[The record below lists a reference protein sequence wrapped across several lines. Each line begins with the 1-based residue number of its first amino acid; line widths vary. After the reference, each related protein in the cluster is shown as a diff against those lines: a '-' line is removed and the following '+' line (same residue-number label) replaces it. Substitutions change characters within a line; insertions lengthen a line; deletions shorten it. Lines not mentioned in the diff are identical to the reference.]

1 MGLYD
6 RNGILETKKRPRVF
20 PEQRPWQ
27 ELQWV
32 RRRLD
37 TTLVFNYPIQ
47 CNEYGDGGHMSNE
60 IDLAQIKRAA
70 HNAVPLTFKTYT
82 LPHETEIYLDM
93 VLESFLTELGQEKLK
108 EPLSYCLRELAVNA
122 KKANTKRVYFLEK
135 GLDLNND
142 KEYEIGMK
150 SFKQDTFD
158 NIQYYLQKQ
167 KELGMYIKVIFQTK
181 GPALSIMV
189 RNNVEISRKEQ
200 MRVFDRLARSRAFS
214 SLEEAFATVL
224 DSSEGAGLGIVI
236 LVLMMKK
243 IGLSED
249 CFGIDSEEGETV
261 ATLTIPFSEIHLEQL
276 DTLTQS
282 IVKEIDTL
290 PQFPDNIVNLQRLIA
305 DPNSEITD
313 IAREISV
320 DPSMTADLLKLV
332 NSAQFML
339 PKRVD
344 NIVEAVK
351 LVGTKGV
358 RNLLYSYGTQKVMG
372 EKYSEMRSLWQHSY
386 RCAFYAYYIAKS
398 FKKKKELLDDVY
410 VGGILHDLG
419 QIVIASLH
427 PDLLDRI
434 TRVCK
439 EKGIPARML
448 ENFSV
453 GLNHAEVGAL
463 IAKKWNF
470 PEQLVTA
477 IRFHHEPL
485 QAPTPSRD
493 IVYCVYLAN
502 VICDI
507 EREKTG
513 FDQIHVPV
521 LRDFGIETEDQL
533 NKIQEKLAKLF
544 DDQRQ
549 KFQ

>member
-1 MGLYD
+1 
-6 RNGILETKKRPRVF
+6 
-20 PEQRPWQ
+20 
-27 ELQWV
+27 
-32 RRRLD
+32 
-37 TTLVFNYPIQ
+37 
-47 CNEYGDGGHMSNE
+47 MSTE

-70 HNAVPLTFKTYT
+70 HNSVPLTIKTFT
-82 LPHETEIYLDM
+82 LPHETEIFLDK
-93 VLESFLTELGQEKLK
+93 VLESFLVELGQDKLK

-135 GLDLNND
+135 KLDLNNEKD
-142 KEYEIGMK
+142 YESGMK
-150 SFKQDTFD
+150 TFKQETFD

-167 KELGMYIKVIFQTK
+167 KEMGMYIKVVFQTQ
-181 GPALSIMV
+181 GPALSIAV
-189 RNNVEISRKEQ
+189 RNNVEITRKEQ

-214 SLEEAFATVL
+214 SLEEAFSTVL

-249 CFGIDSEEGETV
+249 CFSIEAEDGETV
-261 ATLTIPFSEIHLEQL
+261 ASITVPFSEVHMEQL
-276 DTLTQS
+276 EALTQLL
-282 IVKEIDTL
+282 VKEVESL
-290 PQFPDNIVNLQRLIA
+290 PQFPDNIVNLQRLVA
-305 DPNSEITD
+305 DPNAEIND

-358 RNLLYSYGTQKVMG
+358 RNLLYSYGTQKVLS
-372 EKYSEMRSLWQHSY
+372 EKYSEMRGMWQHAY
-386 RCAFYAYYIAKS
+386 RAAFYAYYIAKS
-398 FKKKKELLDDVY
+398 FKKKKDLLDDVY

-427 PDLLDRI
+427 PELLERI
-434 TRVCK
+434 TRICR
-439 EKGIPARML
+439 EKGIPARLL
-448 ENFSV
+448 EDFSI

-470 PEQLVTA
+470 PEQLVAA
-477 IRFHHEPL
+477 IRYHHNPL
-485 QAPTPSRD
+485 QAPAATRD
-493 IVYCVYLAN
+493 IVFCVYLAN
-502 VICDI
+502 AICDI
-507 EREKTG
+507 ERERIG
-513 FDQIHVPV
+513 FEQVEPTV
-521 LRDFGIETEDQL
+521 LKDFGVETEDQL
-533 NKIQEKLAKLF
+533 SMIQTKLAKVF

>member
-1 MGLYD
+1 
-6 RNGILETKKRPRVF
+6 
-20 PEQRPWQ
+20 
-27 ELQWV
+27 
-32 RRRLD
+32 
-37 TTLVFNYPIQ
+37 
-47 CNEYGDGGHMSNE
+47 MSTE
-60 IDLAQIKRAA
+60 IDLGQIKRAA

-82 LPHETEIYLDM
+82 LPHETEIYLDK
-93 VLESFLTELGQEKLK
+93 VLESFLGELGQEKLK

-122 KKANTKRVYFLEK
+122 KKANTKRAYFLEK
-135 GLDLNND
+135 GLDLTNEKD
-142 KEYEIGMK
+142 YESGMK
-150 SFKQDTFD
+150 NFKQDTFD

-167 KELGMYIKVIFQTK
+167 KELGLYIKVVFQTK
-181 GPALSIMV
+181 GTSLSIMV
-189 RNNVEISRKEQ
+189 RNNVEITRKEQ
-200 MRVFDRLARSRAFS
+200 IRVFDRLARSRAFT
-214 SLEEAFATVL
+214 SLEEAFSTVL
-224 DSSEGAGLGIVI
+224 DSTEGAGLGIVI

-243 IGLSED
+243 IGLTED
-249 CFGIDSEEGETV
+249 CFAIDSEDGETV
-261 ATLTIPFSEIHLEQL
+261 ATLTIPFSDVHMEQL
-276 DTLTQS
+276 DTLTNT
-282 IVKEIDTL
+282 IVKEIETL
-290 PQFPDNIVNLQRLIA
+290 PQFPDNIVNLQRLVA
-305 DPNSEITD
+305 DPNAEISD

-358 RNLLYSYGTQKVMG
+358 RNLLYSYGTQKVLG
-372 EKYSEMRSLWQHSY
+372 EKYSEMRTLWQHSY
-386 RCAFYAYYIAKS
+386 RCAFYAYYVARS
-398 FKKKKELLDDVY
+398 FKRRKELLDDVY

-427 PDLLDRI
+427 PDLLERI
-434 TRVCK
+434 TKVCR

-470 PEQLVTA
+470 PEQLIIA
-477 IRFHHEPL
+477 IRFHHD
-485 QAPTPSRD
+485 PTQCPTANRD

-502 VICDI
+502 SICDI
-507 EREKTG
+507 ERERIG
-513 FDQIHVPV
+513 FDQISTTV

-533 NKIQEKLAKLF
+533 NVIQQKLSKLF
-544 DDQRQ
+544 DDQRS

>member
-1 MGLYD
+1 
-6 RNGILETKKRPRVF
+6 
-20 PEQRPWQ
+20 
-27 ELQWV
+27 
-32 RRRLD
+32 
-37 TTLVFNYPIQ
+37 
-47 CNEYGDGGHMSNE
+47 MSTE

-82 LPHETEIYLDM
+82 LPHETEIYLDK

-122 KKANTKRVYFLEK
+122 KKANTKRVYFIEK

-142 KEYEIGMK
+142 KEYESGMK
-150 SFKQDTFD
+150 NFKQETFD
-158 NIQYYLQKQ
+158 NIQYFLQKQ
-167 KELGMYIKVIFQTK
+167 KELGMFIKVIFQTK
-181 GPALSIMV
+181 GPSLSIMV
-189 RNNVEISRKEQ
+189 RNNVEITRKEQ
-200 MRVFDRLARSRAFS
+200 MRVFDRLARSRAFT
-214 SLEEAFATVL
+214 SLEEAFSTVL

-243 IGLSED
+243 IGLTED
-249 CFGIDSEEGETV
+249 CFSIDSQDGETV
-261 ATLTIPFSEIHLEQL
+261 ATITIPFSEVHMEQV
-276 DTLTQS
+276 DTLTQT
-282 IVKEIDTL
+282 IVREIETL

-305 DPNSEITD
+305 DPNAEISD
-313 IAREISV
+313 IAREVSV

-358 RNLLYSYGTQKVMG
+358 RTLLYSYGPQKDLG

-386 RCAFYAYYIAKS
+386 RCAFYAFHLAKS
-398 FKKKKELLDDVY
+398 FKRRKELLDDVY

-427 PDLLDRI
+427 PELLDRI
-434 TRVCK
+434 TKVCK
-439 EKGIPARML
+439 EKGIPSRLL

-470 PEQLVTA
+470 PDQLVNA
-477 IRFHHEPL
+477 IRYHHEPT
-485 QAPTPSRD
+485 QAPVANRD

-502 VICDI
+502 AICDI
-507 EREKTG
+507 ERERIG
-513 FDQIHVPV
+513 FDQVQAPV
-521 LRDFGIETEDQL
+521 LRDFGIGTEAQL
-533 NKIQEKLAKLF
+533 MKIQEKLAKLME
-544 DDQRQ
+544 DQRL

>member
-1 MGLYD
+1 
-6 RNGILETKKRPRVF
+6 
-20 PEQRPWQ
+20 
-27 ELQWV
+27 
-32 RRRLD
+32 
-37 TTLVFNYPIQ
+37 
-47 CNEYGDGGHMSNE
+47 MSTE

-70 HNAVPLTFKTYT
+70 HNAVPLTIKTFT
-82 LPHETEIYLDM
+82 LPHETEIFLDK
-93 VLESFLTELGQEKLK
+93 VLENFLIELGQDKLK

-122 KKANTKRVYFLEK
+122 KKANTKRVYFIEK
-135 GLDLNND
+135 KLDLNNE
-142 KEYEIGMK
+142 KEYESGMK
-150 SFKQDTFD
+150 NFKQETFD

-167 KELGMYIKVIFQTK
+167 KEMGLYIKVIFQTK
-181 GPALSIMV
+181 GTTLTIAV
-189 RNNVEISRKEQ
+189 RNNVEITRKEQ
-200 MRVFDRLARSRAFS
+200 IRVFDRLARSRAFS
-214 SLEEAFATVL
+214 SLEEAFSTVL

-249 CFGIDSEEGETV
+249 CFSIDAEEGETV
-261 ATLTIPFSEIHLEQL
+261 ASITIPFSEVHMEQL
-276 DTLTQS
+276 DALTQLL
-282 IVKEIDTL
+282 VKEVETL

-305 DPNSEITD
+305 DPNAEITD

-358 RNLLYSYGTQKVMG
+358 RGLLYSYGTQKVMG
-372 EKYSEMRSLWQHSY
+372 EKYSEMRGMWQHSY
-386 RCAFYAYYIAKS
+386 RAAFYAYFIAKS

-427 PDLLDRI
+427 PELLERI
-434 TRVCK
+434 AKICK
-439 EKGIPARML
+439 DKGIPARML
-448 ENFSV
+448 ESFSV

-470 PEQLVTA
+470 PEQLVLA
-477 IRFHHEPL
+477 IRYHHEPL
-485 QAPTPSRD
+485 AAPPAARD
-493 IVYCVYLAN
+493 IVFCVYLAN
-502 VICDI
+502 AICDI
-507 EREKTG
+507 ERERVG
-513 FDQIHVPV
+513 FDQLNTAV
-521 LRDFGIETEDQL
+521 LKDFGIETEAQFMT
-533 NKIQEKLAKLF
+533 IQTKLSKLF